1 MKALPRKQQIRAENE
16 SQKKAS
22 DATHHFV
29 SNPNQ
34 QLLLMPG
41 DGMKESQMAKRVI
54 NKLLQSGIK
63 IYVWCFKLPT
73 N

>member
-41 DGMKESQMAKRVI
+41 DG
-54 NKLLQSGIK
+54 IK
-63 IYVWCFKLPT
+63 SHKWQKGDK
-73 N
+73 

>member
-1 MKALPRKQQIRAENE
+1 MKALPRKQQKEPKMSHRKI
-16 SQKKAS
+16 AS

-41 DGMKESQMAKRVI
+41 DG
-54 NKLLQSGIK
+54 IK
-63 IYVWCFKLPT
+63 SHKWQKGD
-73 N
+73 